1 MASKLT
7 DFLKGLFAGGDDD
20 DGPLGDPVEYN
31 GYTIR
36 AAPRREGSRWL
47 TAGVVEKTFDDG
59 VKQHHFVRAE
69 THGGREDAAS
79 FAIIKGK
86 QIVDDLGDRMFKDG

>member
-7 DFLKGLFAGGDDD
+7 DFLKGMFAGGGDE
-20 DGPLGDPVEYN
+20 PPGDPVEYE
-31 GYTIR
+31 GYAIR

-47 TAGVVEKTFDDG
+47 TAGVVEKTFDNG

-69 THGGREDAAS
+69 THGGHEEAAA
-79 FAIIKGK
+79 FAILKGR
-86 QIVDDLGDRMFKDG
+86 QIVDDLGDRMFKDD

>member
-7 DFLKGLFAGGDDD
+7 DFLKGMFAGGGGGDE
-20 DGPLGDPVEYN
+20 PLGDPVEYN

-47 TAGVVEKTFDDG
+47 TAGVVEKAFDDG
-59 VKQHHFVRAE
+59 VKEHHFVRAE
-69 THGGREDAAS
+69 THGDRDEAAS
-79 FAIIKGK
+79 FAILRGK
-86 QIVDDLGDRMFKDG
+86 QIVDDLGDGMFKDG